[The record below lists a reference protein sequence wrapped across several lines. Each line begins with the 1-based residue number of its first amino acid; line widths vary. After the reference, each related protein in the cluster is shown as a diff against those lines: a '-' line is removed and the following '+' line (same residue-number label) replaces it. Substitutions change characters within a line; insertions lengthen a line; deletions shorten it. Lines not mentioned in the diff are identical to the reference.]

1 MFSPKEREKLVAEE
15 AEKIAGGSGSGAAPS
30 SSSAKA
36 CKKKKKKKKPE
47 PATVARQL
55 RVNPSLSGGPRPQ
68 HFAGD
73 SWEVIPEGRPR
84 FCVPAMPKAA
94 PAKAELHRPELRELI
109 KNKIR
114 ELEFKVAWEL
124 FGAVARLV
132 PKDEVAKNPKAKAV
146 LDKEWENLKNKRGLG

>member
-1 MFSPKEREKLVAEE
+1 MLSPKERAKLVAEE

-36 CKKKKKKKKPE
+36 SKKKKKPE

-55 RVNPSLSGGPRPQ
+55 RVNPSLSGETKT
-68 HFAGD
+68 AAVC
-73 SWEVIPEGRPR
+73 WEVIPEGRPR

-109 KNKIR
+109 KNKVQITR
-114 ELEFKVAWEL
+114 IQSCIGVVWCSS
-124 FGAVARLV
+124 
-132 PKDEVAKNPKAKAV
+132 PTCS
-146 LDKEWENLKNKRGLG
+146 